1 MITSPISDV
10 RTALDELQAD
20 VEAWASGGRLDAATA
35 EELRRHVRSVRERF
49 EVVADRWPSEGADD
63 AG

>member
-10 RTALDELQAD
+10 RTALDELRTD

-35 EELRRHVRSVRERF
+35 DELRRRLSSVRERF

>member
-10 RTALDELQAD
+10 RTALDQLQAD

-35 EELRRHVRSVRERF
+35 GELRRHLSSVRERF